1 MSAFNYYETAEQE
14 HQQVSQEEAD
24 PYDAW
29 LDVSEYNNEEIT
41 QFSES
46 MKRSRE
52 EHREWS
58 AEIARIA
65 MEEAD
70 PCTDPYDGVDV
81 SEYSTEEK
89 NQFSEIVKR
98 SRESRREWL
107 EEKEGLARCKYY
119 ALAAAL
125 KVKSI
130 QYVLEKDREWRSSE
144 EYKEIQAAEIARIA
158 MEEADPYDGCDV
170 SEYSTEDRDSLR
182 EAVKQLRFRERARQ
196 RERELYGV

>member
-14 HQQVSQEEAD
+14 HQQVSQED
-24 PYDAW
+24 PYDGV
-29 LDVSEYNNEEIT
+29 DVSEYNNEEIT

-65 MEEAD
+65 MEDAD

-81 SEYSTEEK
+81 IEYSTEEK
-89 NQFSEIVKR
+89 KQFSEIVKR
-98 SRESRREWL
+98 SRQSRREWL

-119 ALAAAL
+119 ALAAAAL

-144 EYKEIQAAEIARIA
+144 EYKEIQAVEIARIA

>member
-1 MSAFNYYETAEQE
+1 MSAFNNETAEQE

-24 PYDAW
+24 PYDGA
-29 LDVSEYNNEEIT
+29 DVSEYNNEEKT
-41 QFSES
+41 QFAEIV
-46 MKRSRE
+46 KRSRE

-70 PCTDPYDGVDV
+70 PHTDPYDGVDV

-89 NQFSEIVKR
+89 KQFAEIAKR

-130 QYVLEKDREWRSSE
+130 KYVLEKDREWRSTE